1 MPDTRPTHGADDP
14 AEQPSNQTATQ
25 TPQPATNGLD
35 ADALAAKLNE
45 GLKSGLKDALE
56 GYAQQNPQPRQ
67 PVSQPVTQPAG
78 DPVRD
83 FLNPY
88 LEPMQRA
95 VVVRTEAAMDAA
107 TFYSDPDPKQARL
120 KSKLRGEVEQ
130 LFSQQLQQ
138 GQYIPRENL
147 FHYLRG
153 LKFQEFVD
161 AEIAEREQAREQA
174 KQAQGVGTGSARPM
188 GQQNTKQPWEMTPE
202 ELERALDG
210 VAF

>member
-1 MPDTRPTHGADDP
+1 MPDPRPTHGADDP
-14 AEQPSNQTATQ
+14 AESA
-25 TPQPATNGLD
+25 QPAVNQPANQPTGLD

-56 GYAQQNPQPRQ
+56 GYAQQNPQPRPQ
-67 PVSQPVTQPAG
+67 APQPVTQPNA

-107 TFYSDPDPKQARL
+107 TFYSDPDPKNARL

-174 KQAQGVGTGSARPM
+174 KQAQGVGTGAARPM
-188 GQQNTKQPWEMTPE
+188 GQTNQKQPWEMTPE
-202 ELERALDG
+202 ELERTLDG